1 MLSRIAAYME
11 RYAMLD
17 GLGTLLC
24 GVSGGADS
32 VCLLHAA
39 LSMGL
44 PVKALHF
51 NHMLRGAEA
60 DRDESFVRELCERLG
75 VECVCGRGDV
85 RAYAREKSM
94 GTEQAARILRY
105 AFFEQCASK
114 ESGCRVAT
122 AHNADD
128 NAETMI
134 MNLTRGAG
142 LTGLGGIPPVRG
154 IFIRPLLCITRRE
167 IEKYLSDNG
176 LEHVEDSTNAGDEYT
191 RNRIRHAVVPV
202 LKDINPRF
210 SETAAETAELLR
222 EDEAYLE
229 EEAAGHIR
237 GNTVRIKGLAY
248 PIASRALRIA
258 ADGYGVKLSKTHI
271 DALLALP
278 SGGESDLPG
287 GLTGVRSFD
296 SIYIGPPKKRET
308 PEETAL
314 IWNEWTRSGFDGVD
328 VFWGEKSESGKI
340 NELLSIFSFKKEEVC
355 GNIAVRPRK
364 EGDKITLSGRG
375 VTKSLKKLF
384 IEMKIP
390 VREREHIPVVAD
402 DKGVLAVYG
411 VGKNASRSPGGGK
424 KTGDENSCVVIFAK
438 R

>member
-1 MLSRIAAYME
+1 MLSRIAAYMD
-11 RYAMLD
+11 RYGMLD
-17 GLGTLLC
+17 GCETLLC

-39 LSMGL
+39 LSLGL

-51 NHMLRGAEA
+51 NHMLRGEEA
-60 DRDESFVRELCERLG
+60 DRDESFVRELCEKLH
-75 VECVCGRGDV
+75 VECICGRGDV
-85 RAYAREKSM
+85 KAYAEENRM

-105 AFFEQCASK
+105 AFFDECASGLR
-114 ESGCRVAT
+114 GCRVAT

-142 LTGLGGIPPVRG
+142 ITGLSGIPPVRG
-154 IFIRPLLCITRRE
+154 IYIRPLLCLSRRE
-167 IEKYLSDNG
+167 IERYLDENG
-176 LEHVEDSTNAGDEYT
+176 LEHVEDSTNAEDEYT
-191 RNRIRHAVVPV
+191 RNRIRHTVIPV
-202 LKDINPRF
+202 LREINPRF
-210 SETAAETAELLR
+210 SETAADTAALLR

-229 EEAAGHIR
+229 AEAKKHIR
-237 GNTVRIKGLAY
+237 GDLVRIKGLAY

-258 ADGYGVKLSKTHI
+258 AAARGVKLSKTHI
-271 DALLALP
+271 DALLALS

-296 SIYIGPPKKRET
+296 TIYIGPPRKRET

-314 IWNEWTRSGFDGVD
+314 IWNEWIYSAFAGYD
-328 VFWGEKSESGKI
+328 VFWGEKAKSGKI
-340 NELLSIFSFKKEEVC
+340 YDLLSIFSFKKEEVC

-364 EGDKITLSGRG
+364 AGDMITLPGRG

-390 VREREHIPVVAD
+390 VRERERVPVVAD
-402 DKGVLAVYG
+402 EKGVLAVYG
-411 VGKNASRSPGGGK
+411 VGKNASRSPAGDRNTEGG
-424 KTGDENSCVVIFAK
+424 DVCVVIFAK